1 MLATPN
7 RCEDAKELKERLAA
21 WLLRV
26 AECEHQFKAIDEAQN
41 TFVVREM
48 MPKDI
53 KREFLTGLRKLDE
66 IMEKLKMII
75 NVMVA
80 DDGPVPLDLE
90 SVGTHDAKRTQSDLG
105 TSNDMS
111 YEDVCAIA
119 WKGYKAGNGT
129 GKKGS
134 NGPGVWHRGKGAYE
148 WTSGKGDD
156 GSKREGKKGSK
167 GSKLDCTVARTK
179 KHWKQRQGQRQ
190 RQE

>member
-1 MLATPN
+1 
-7 RCEDAKELKERLAA
+7 
-21 WLLRV
+21 
-26 AECEHQFKAIDEAQN
+26 
-41 TFVVREM
+41 
-48 MPKDI
+48 
-53 KREFLTGLRKLDE
+53 
-66 IMEKLKMII
+66 MII

-90 SVGTHDAKRTQSDLG
+90 SAGTHDAKRTQSDLG

-119 WKGYKAGNGT
+119 WKGYKAGKGT

-179 KHWKQRQGQRQ
+179 ETLETKARAKAKARVQPDTATIAEKEQNH
-190 RQE
+190 